1 MFSTKKNV
9 IIVIQFITIL
19 LLVGLLIWPYI
30 PKKQTQETNEVDNS
44 QLNSQYKDA
53 SITFEFIKADS
64 NTWGYRILI
73 EGSPVIIQPNKPGLP
88 GNEGFKTQQL
98 AEKVAKLVISKIR
111 NGEMPPT
118 VTIDELK
125 GLGVL

>member
-1 MFSTKKNV
+1 MFSMKKNV
-9 IIVIQFITIL
+9 IIVVQFLIIL
-19 LLVGLLIWPYI
+19 LLLGLLSRQHLHHKQ
-30 PKKQTQETNEVDNS
+30 PKVTNELDSYQQNS
-44 QLNSQYKDA
+44 PYKDA
-53 SITFEFIKADS
+53 SITFEFIEAES
-64 NTWGYRILI
+64 NTWGYKILI

-88 GNEGFKTQQL
+88 GNEGFKTQEQ

-118 VTIDELK
+118 VTIEELK

>member
-1 MFSTKKNV
+1 MFSMKKNV
-9 IIVIQFITIL
+9 IIAVQFLIIL
-19 LLVGLLIWPYI
+19 FFAGLLIRPYLSN
-30 PKKQTQETNEVDNS
+30 KQPQETNEFDSS
-44 QLNSQYKDA
+44 QFNSQYKDA
-53 SITFEFIKADS
+53 SITFEFIEADS

-88 GNEGFKTQQL
+88 GNEGFKTQQQ
-98 AEKVAKLVISKIR
+98 AGKVAKLVISKIR

>member
-1 MFSTKKNV
+1 MKKNV
-9 IIVIQFITIL
+9 IIVVQFITIL
-19 LLVGLLIWPYI
+19 FLVGLLIWPNI
-30 PKKQTQETNEVDNS
+30 PKKQTQETNEVDSS

-53 SITFEFIKADS
+53 SITFEFIVAES

-88 GNEGFKTQQL
+88 GNEGFKTQQQ